1 VSDALDVALDRD
13 LAAAV
18 DAAAA
23 MEATLAVT
31 DAREKE
37 DACRGRIFGRGTVA
51 SSEAWLVAINCCS
64 ALVPINPRRAVQ
76 LESTTPVK
84 TLLAESAAEPAIS
97 VTWKTRPRRR
107 DEAETILA
115 ASALL
120 SSRYV
125 RPIGDRSSTLSC
137 QLLNLKEDQA
147 YLITLSESSPNPR
160 STIATCSKN
169 STTAVKLT
177 IA

>member
-1 VSDALDVALDRD
+1 MSEARDVALDRD

-23 MEATLAVT
+23 MDATLAVT
-31 DAREKE
+31 EARENDE
-37 DACRGRIFGRGTVA
+37 ACRGRMLGRGTVA
-51 SSEAWLVAINCCS
+51 SVSWPGVASNCCS

-84 TLLAESAAEPAIS
+84 TLFAESAADPASS
-97 VTWKTRPRRR
+97 VTWKTRPRSLE
-107 DEAETILA
+107 DAETILA

-125 RPIGDRSSTLSC
+125 RPIGDRSSTLHH
-137 QLLNLKEDQA
+137 QLGVIHKMSSLPDH
-147 YLITLSESSPNPR
+147 LI
-160 STIATCSKN
+160 
-169 STTAVKLT
+169 
-177 IA
+177 